1 MLRYVLAALLL
12 FLSVSLALAGIT
24 SKPDPKQGKVLAEK
38 LCTNCHLVGG
48 AVQQEHA
55 NADVPSFPEIANLEG
70 QTAGAITA
78 RIMLPKHPMPTI
90 PLTKAELADLAAYI
104 LSLRDGRE
112 AVNLTGGVLRSEL
125 KTQR

>member
-1 MLRYVLAALLL
+1 VLRYVITALSLL
-12 FLSVSLALAGIT
+12 VFMPFALAGVT
-24 SKPDPKQGKVLAEK
+24 SLPDPKAGKALAEK
-38 LCTNCHLVGG
+38 LCTNCHLVGS
-48 AVQQEHA
+48 ATRQEHA

-104 LSLRDGRE
+104 LSLRDG
-112 AVNLTGGVLRSEL
+112 A
-125 KTQR
+125 KP

>member
-1 MLRYVLAALLL
+1 VLRYVLAVLLL
-12 FLSVSLALAGIT
+12 LLSVPLALAGVT
-24 SKPDPKQGKVLAEK
+24 SKPDPVQGKALAEK
-38 LCTNCHLVGG
+38 LCTNCHLVGS
-48 AVQQEHA
+48 AAQQQPA

-104 LSLRDGRE
+104 LSLRDGTRP
-112 AVNLTGGVLRSEL
+112 
-125 KTQR
+125 